1 MSERSLSPQL
11 TREPEELKRLFFSLH
26 TPQDVS
32 DLLEVPY
39 EHLVYIL
46 YWGRRRYPYRTF
58 HIRKKSGG
66 LREISAPHPSL
77 QILQSKLNG
86 VLQLAYARKPSA
98 HGFVTGRSILS
109 NAKPHVGRRF
119 VLNVDVE
126 DFFPSINFGR
136 VRGMFM
142 AKPYNLHP
150 SVATVLAQICCHKGH
165 LPQGAPT
172 SPIVSNMVCGRLDA
186 ELQRLAKRYRCT
198 YTRYADD
205 ITFSTTLPKLPR
217 QLATAATGLT
227 RAGLILGPEL
237 VSIIGS
243 NGFRVNGR
251 KQRLQL
257 RDQHQE
263 VTGLTVNRF
272 PNVRRRFVRQ
282 LRAMLHAWGK
292 YGLEG
297 AEREFRE
304 RYHNDRRSRRP
315 GAKPPSFGRVLRGKL
330 DFLKMVKGEEDPTYR
345 QLRKRLHAL
354 DPDLIDDVPDQRSIE
369 AVAAGV
375 RHQRPDVTSHAAP
388 DGTVTIF
395 FSDIECSTAL
405 NARLGDRQWMVLLR
419 EHNEIV
425 RRQVALHE
433 GYEVKTIGDCFM
445 LAFRS
450 AADALRCAISIQRAF
465 AERNKAAETPIRV
478 RIGMHTGE
486 PVREED
492 DFFGYHVN
500 YAARIAERAKSGE
513 ILVSSLL
520 RDVVAPSGDF
530 ALEER
535 KRMRLKGLKGLHRP
549 YAVAW
554 SNGEH

>member
-11 TREPEELKRLFFSLH
+11 TREPEELERLFFSLH

-109 NAKPHVGRRF
+109 NAHPHVGRRF
-119 VLNVDVE
+119 VLNVDLE
-126 DFFPSINFGR
+126 NFFPSINFGR

-150 SVATVLAQICCHKGH
+150 SVATVLAQICCHEGH

-172 SPIVSNMVCGRLDA
+172 SPIVSNIVCAKLDS
-186 ELQRLAKRYRCT
+186 ELQRLAKTYRCT

-205 ITFSTTLPKLPR
+205 ITFSTTLPKFPR
-217 QLATAATGLT
+217 QLATPATGLA
-227 RAGLILGPEL
+227 RGGLILGPEL
-237 VSIIGS
+237 LSVIKS
-243 NGFRVNGR
+243 NGFRVNAN
-251 KQRLQL
+251 KQRLQF

-272 PNVRRRFVRQ
+272 PNVRRRFVKQ
-282 LRAMLHAWGK
+282 VRAMLHAWAK

-304 RYHNDRRSRRP
+304 RYDRPSRRP
-315 GAKPPSFGRVLRGKL
+315 GAERPSFGRVLRGKL
-330 DFLKMVKGEEDPTYR
+330 DFLKMVKGEDDPIYR
-345 QLRKRLHAL
+345 RFRKQLHAL
-354 DPDLIDDVPDQRSIE
+354 DPDLIDDLPDQPSIE

-375 RHQRPDVTSHAAP
+375 RHQQPDVASHAAP

-395 FSDIECSTAL
+395 FSDIESSTAL
-405 NARLGDRQWMVLLR
+405 NARLGDTQWMVLLR

-445 LAFRS
+445 LTFGS
-450 AADALRCAISIQRAF
+450 AVRALRCAIAIQRAF

-486 PVREED
+486 PVHEAG
-492 DFFGYHVN
+492 DFYGYHVN
-500 YAARIAERAKSGE
+500 YAARIASRAKSGE

-549 YAVAW
+549 YAVVW
-554 SNGEH
+554 SNDEN